1 MLADRRVDVDDA
13 VAALN
18 DPTGGRGAN
27 GDIIRRLDDGTK
39 PENKVL
45 ESAV

>member
-1 MLADRRVDVDDA
+1 MLMPSADVDDA
-13 VAALN
+13 VAALE

-27 GDIIRRLDDGTK
+27 GNITRALE
-39 PENKVL
+39 ENGKAKKEVL